1 MGVSAME
8 SHDAGAKH
16 KKLISARKSTVGIGM
31 MLGTCKQGDQ
41 EAKSGTVSQQIEAS
55 ASSKA

>member
-1 MGVSAME
+1 ME
-8 SHDAGAKH
+8 SHDAGAKQ

-31 MLGTCKQGDQ
+31 MLGTCKQGDK
-41 EAKSGTVSQQIEAS
+41 EAKNGTVSQQIEAS